1 MNNKT
6 KIVVIGLGYV
16 GLSNAILLS
25 SKSNVIGLDLDKN
38 KIKKLQKKISPLD
51 DSYIQDYLKKDDLN
65 LVFDVYKDDY
75 LVDADFVVIA
85 TPTNYDPKTNYFD
98 IRSVEI
104 SVLNSIKKSSNS
116 VIVIKSTVPVGFT
129 KKLNEKHNTNRI
141 IFSPEF
147 LREGF
152 ALKTIYIHLELS

>member
-51 DSYIQDYLKKDDLN
+51 DSYIQDYLKKDN
-65 LVFDVYKDDY
+65 LIISY
-75 LVDADFVVIA
+75 
-85 TPTNYDPKTNYFD
+85 TP
-98 IRSVEI
+98 
-104 SVLNSIKKSSNS
+104 
-116 VIVIKSTVPVGFT
+116 
-129 KKLNEKHNTNRI
+129 
-141 IFSPEF
+141 
-147 LREGF
+147 
-152 ALKTIYIHLELS
+152 